1 MHSLEC
7 KSIKFNT
14 KRDKMKD
21 VNTMIVETLT
31 NVTELRKIR
40 AKLESHQ
47 IKDEISAIL
56 TQASTKLY
64 LSNDK
69 LNDLEIFLNEA
80 IDRTIEDINQF
91 IDHNI

>member
-1 MHSLEC
+1 
-7 KSIKFNT
+7 
-14 KRDKMKD
+14 MKD